1 MIKKIFLTLACV
13 LLTVSASMAATQ
25 LKVIATEDFKTES
38 PSKTINVIIPEEST
52 LGSYTLSTNTV
63 LHCDVL
69 KVVDPKRGKR
79 SAGFFVQPTS
89 FTYKNET
96 TEIKENMYGKYSK
109 FVLSKEELKKI
120 PPFKLVKKA
129 ALTVGNY
136 FVKGASV
143 AYYFVEGAVKN
154 ENDNR
159 LKSGAKSAFDS
170 TPLSY
175 IEEGAE
181 LDIKVGDEF
190 YFVFKTEE
198 DIEEPNYT
206 YTEQKS

>member
-1 MIKKIFLTLACV
+1 MLKKFLLTLVC
-13 LLTVSASMAATQ
+13 LFMTVTASMAATQ
-25 LKVIATEDFKTES
+25 LKVIATENFKTEA
-38 PSKTINVIIPEEST
+38 PSKTINVVVPEEST
-52 LGSYTLSTNTV
+52 LGSYTLGTNTI

-89 FTYKNET
+89 FTYQNKT
-96 TEIKENMYGKYSK
+96 TKIEENMYGKYSK

-120 PPFKLVKKA
+120 PPFKLVKSA

-154 ENDNR
+154 EDDNR
-159 LKSGAKSAFDS
+159 LKSAAKSAFDS

-175 IEEGAE
+175 IEEGSE

-206 YTEQKS
+206 YTETEK